1 MSVSLFISTNYK
13 SKMCCVCSCYIVKF
27 ITSLGNILPAL
38 YFDLLKQ
45 FTRPY
50 EELGL
55 PVTTYGEKKLHHL
68 SLILKHEFG
77 LNDFHKFGHNNIESN
92 DVIIPAIMQK
102 AKKENSIAISGPK
115 GEKF

>member
-1 MSVSLFISTNYK
+1 MFLINGSINY
-13 SKMCCVCSCYIVKF
+13 SEIDSYSNSFSI
-27 ITSLGNILPAL
+27 
-38 YFDLLKQ
+38 
-45 FTRPY
+45 
-50 EELGL
+50 
-55 PVTTYGEKKLHHL
+55 
-68 SLILKHEFG
+68 KHEFG